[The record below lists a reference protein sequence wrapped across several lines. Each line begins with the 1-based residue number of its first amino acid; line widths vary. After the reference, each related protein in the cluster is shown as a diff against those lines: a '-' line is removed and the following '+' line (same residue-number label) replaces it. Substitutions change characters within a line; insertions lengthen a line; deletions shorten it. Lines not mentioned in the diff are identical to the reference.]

1 MATYAQFPARRS
13 DRDDARIFEN
23 LRDRLEVGERPVGE
37 AVTTCDVSILLSAIL
52 EISRSFRCDATARIN
67 SGVVCFDFRF
77 RSAVTLDRIVHFLAT
92 ATYYIMVRLMLYPL
106 FSDVEDL
113 FSPLNVLD
121 QLSDAMRSSVRQA
134 DKKTKPTT
142 SDRSSSCFCLHGS
155 ANSGSPRKRALNL
168 GEEDTRSDSP
178 DDSKFVVN
186 CNVRGYKPEEISVKA
201 VDDCIE
207 TVTCALSSSGVLA
220 IEAPKPE
227 PPSKKPRTIPIA
239 VESSKPIA
247 APADHKDQAEKPEE
261 GTTEAAS
268 AS

>member
-1 MATYAQFPARRS
+1 
-13 DRDDARIFEN
+13 
-23 LRDRLEVGERPVGE
+23 
-37 AVTTCDVSILLSAIL
+37 
-52 EISRSFRCDATARIN
+52 
-67 SGVVCFDFRF
+67 
-77 RSAVTLDRIVHFLAT
+77 
-92 ATYYIMVRLMLYPL
+92 MLYPL

-121 QLSDAMRSSVRQA
+121 QLSDAMRSAVRQA

-142 SDRSSSCFCLHGS
+142 SDRSCLCLRGS
-155 ANSGSPRKRALNL
+155 ANSGSPRKRGLSL
-168 GEEDTRSDSP
+168 GEEDTSRSDSP

-201 VDDCIE
+201 VDDWIEVSAKHEEESEDGYVKRQFTRRFTLPEGVKAE

-247 APADHKDQAEKPEE
+247 AADQKEAEKPEE
-261 GTTEAAS
+261 GTAEAAP

>member
-1 MATYAQFPARRS
+1 
-13 DRDDARIFEN
+13 
-23 LRDRLEVGERPVGE
+23 
-37 AVTTCDVSILLSAIL
+37 
-52 EISRSFRCDATARIN
+52 
-67 SGVVCFDFRF
+67 
-77 RSAVTLDRIVHFLAT
+77 
-92 ATYYIMVRLMLYPL
+92 MVRLMLYPL

-113 FSPLNVLD
+113 FSPLNVMD
-121 QLSDAMRSSVRQA
+121 QLSDAMRSAVRQA
-134 DKKTKPTT
+134 DRKTKPMT

-155 ANSGSPRKRALNL
+155 ARSGSPRKRALNL

-186 CNVRGYKPEEISVKA
+186 CNVRGYNPEEISVKA
-201 VDDCIE
+201 VDDCIEVSANHEEESEDGYVKRQFTRRFTLPEGVKAE

-261 GTTEAAS
+261 GTTEAAP